1 MGSASY
7 PKALGVSWDSRADTI
22 ATHVELPSAF
32 VSTKRGIISDIAR
45 TFDVLGWI
53 SPVILQTKRLIQEL
67 WRLKLG
73 WDEEVPGN
81 VKLKHEVWRE
91 ELPLLQTIKMPR
103 CYQSGGKALTVELH
117 GFCDASEVAF
127 SAVVYIRC
135 TYSNS
140 PTTCRLVLSK
150 TRVAPL
156 KTQSIPRLELSGA
169 VLLTEILDSTSET
182 LEIPKMSVSAWCDS
196 TIALAWL
203 NRCPRD
209 YQTYVANRIS
219 KTTSLFP
226 PSIWKHVPTLDNPA
240 DCASRGLT
248 ARELKEHRLWWTGP
262 PWLLHEPVSVPRQPQ
277 ERELAVAQGEEAKP
291 SPCNVTIATPA
302 EWLELKYDSYRTLLH
317 MNAWVRLFAQN
328 FLTSI
333 RGGNRVFKRYLS
345 TEDINSAEI
354 LLLKASQARAFPS
367 ELAHLKSS
375 PPKPIPSTSKLLTLH
390 PFLGQDGL
398 LHLGGR
404 LSQAAIPSE
413 QRFPII
419 VSSRDILIKLMFNYN
434 HTQLG
439 HCGPTLLLSHTG
451 ERYHVLGGRQLS
463 RNVCKTCVTCRKAA
477 ARVQTQ
483 LMGQLPAARTTPSPP
498 FETTGIDYAGPFTLK
513 KGHTRKPVLVK
524 AYLAIFICFSTKAV
538 HLEVVNDLTTA
549 AFLATLKR
557 FICRRGL
564 PQAIHTDNGSNFV
577 GARNDLQE
585 LYLFMSSTD
594 VQASIHSFLL
604 TNRVSWHTIPERAPH
619 FGGLWEAAV
628 KSSKFHLKRVV
639 GQQRLGVHHSCSTG

>member
-1 MGSASY
+1 MRDVACDGEYLDLKHARLVTAEEMKTPQEKSYYLPVHGVHKQSSSTTKLRVVFDASAQTSTKISLNDTLAVGPTLHPTLDKILLKFRTYKVAITGDISKMYREVLLSPPDKQLHRFLWRPQKDQPVHGYCMERVTFGVASSPYLAVKTLQQTAIDFGSSHPTASWHVAHSFYVDDLLGGAETVKQAIELFHNLREMLGKGGFDLKKWRSSSPEVLRVIPEELKEPVPTQELVDMGSASY

-32 VSTKRGIISDIAR
+32 VSTKRGILSDIAR

-103 CYQSGGKALTVELH
+103 CYQSGGKVLTVELH

-182 LEIPKMSVSAWCDS
+182 LEIPKSVSAWCDS

-203 NRCPRD
+203 NGCPRD

-219 KTTSLFP
+219 KATSLFP
-226 PSIWKHVPTLDNPA
+226 PSIWKHVPTQDNPA

-262 PWLLHEPVSVPRQPQ
+262 PWLLHEPNSVPRQPQ
-277 ERELAVAQGEEAKP
+277 ERELAIAQGEEAKP

-302 EWLELKYDSYRTLLH
+302 E
-317 MNAWVRLFAQN
+317 
-328 FLTSI
+328 
-333 RGGNRVFKRYLS
+333 
-345 TEDINSAEI
+345 
-354 LLLKASQARAFPS
+354 
-367 ELAHLKSS
+367 
-375 PPKPIPSTSKLLTLH
+375 
-390 PFLGQDGL
+390 
-398 LHLGGR
+398 
-404 LSQAAIPSE
+404 
-413 QRFPII
+413 
-419 VSSRDILIKLMFNYN
+419 
-434 HTQLG
+434 
-439 HCGPTLLLSHTG
+439 
-451 ERYHVLGGRQLS
+451 
-463 RNVCKTCVTCRKAA
+463 
-477 ARVQTQ
+477 
-483 LMGQLPAARTTPSPP
+483 
-498 FETTGIDYAGPFTLK
+498 
-513 KGHTRKPVLVK
+513 
-524 AYLAIFICFSTKAV
+524 
-538 HLEVVNDLTTA
+538 
-549 AFLATLKR
+549 
-557 FICRRGL
+557 
-564 PQAIHTDNGSNFV
+564 
-577 GARNDLQE
+577 
-585 LYLFMSSTD
+585 
-594 VQASIHSFLL
+594 
-604 TNRVSWHTIPERAPH
+604 
-619 FGGLWEAAV
+619 
-628 KSSKFHLKRVV
+628 
-639 GQQRLGVHHSCSTG
+639 

>member
-1 MGSASY
+1 
-7 PKALGVSWDSRADTI
+7 
-22 ATHVELPSAF
+22 
-32 VSTKRGIISDIAR
+32 
-45 TFDVLGWI
+45 
-53 SPVILQTKRLIQEL
+53 
-67 WRLKLG
+67 
-73 WDEEVPGN
+73 
-81 VKLKHEVWRE
+81 
-91 ELPLLQTIKMPR
+91 
-103 CYQSGGKALTVELH
+103 
-117 GFCDASEVAF
+117 
-127 SAVVYIRC
+127 
-135 TYSNS
+135 
-140 PTTCRLVLSK
+140 
-150 TRVAPL
+150 
-156 KTQSIPRLELSGA
+156 
-169 VLLTEILDSTSET
+169 
-182 LEIPKMSVSAWCDS
+182 
-196 TIALAWL
+196 
-203 NRCPRD
+203 
-209 YQTYVANRIS
+209 
-219 KTTSLFP
+219 
-226 PSIWKHVPTLDNPA
+226 
-240 DCASRGLT
+240 
-248 ARELKEHRLWWTGP
+248 
-262 PWLLHEPVSVPRQPQ
+262 
-277 ERELAVAQGEEAKP
+277 
-291 SPCNVTIATPA
+291 
-302 EWLELKYDSYRTLLH
+302 
-317 MNAWVRLFAQN
+317 MNAWVRHFAQN
-328 FLTSI
+328 FFTSI

-434 HTQLG
+434 HIQLG

-538 HLEVVNDLTTA
+538 HLEVVSDLTTA

-557 FICRRGL
+557 FISRRGL

-585 LYLFMSSTD
+585 LYLFMSS
-594 VQASIHSFLL
+594 
-604 TNRVSWHTIPERAPH
+604 P
-619 FGGLWEAAV
+619 
-628 KSSKFHLKRVV
+628 
-639 GQQRLGVHHSCSTG
+639 